1 MLKFK
6 TSRKPLWI
14 MVMTEYLLEEASI
27 TREGPYALRSY
38 GFLDKAKYSHWTI
51 TWQVTN
57 WQLGVQHVSFSLSQ
71 MDTSEFSHAFDPLL
85 LLGFISIKTDSIFKG
100 SHRHYVYN
108 NFLPLGHMSG
118 QSQSHVWSKCS
129 RCISSRPGWAY
140 GDSS

>member
-1 MLKFK
+1 
-6 TSRKPLWI
+6 

-71 MDTSEFSHAFDPLL
+71 MDTSEFSHA
-85 LLGFISIKTDSIFKG
+85 LGPFAVARLYFHQDWFNIQ
-100 SHRHYVYN
+100 
-108 NFLPLGHMSG
+108 G
-118 QSQSHVWSKCS
+118 QSQALCVQ
-129 RCISSRPGWAY
+129 
-140 GDSS
+140 